1 MDNAATTR
9 VDPRVST
16 AMQPYF
22 NNKFGNTTSLHSFG
36 QEAKIALDE
45 SRKMIAGMIG
55 SRTEEIIFTGSA
67 TESNNFA
74 LKGIAFANTS
84 RGKHIIISAIE
95 HPCIIESAAWLEKLG
110 FDITRVSVDKFG
122 LVDPSDIK
130 DAIKKDT
137 ILVSVLHASN
147 EIGTI
152 QPISEIGAICREKGV
167 YFHTDATQTLGKMP
181 IDIGQLNVDMMT
193 ASAHKMYGPK
203 GVGLLFLKRGVKID
217 PLLHGGGQESNMRS
231 ATLNIPGIVGF
242 AKACEISLKEMGDDD
257 KRISQLKDKLLN
269 EIMKIEGVEL
279 NGHPEKRL
287 SNNINVRFSRLE
299 GESLVLQLDIFGI
312 AVSTGSACSSH
323 KLQPSHVLMA
333 TGIRQQEA
341 HGSLRISL
349 GKWTTEEEIDYFI
362 KILPEAVEK
371 LRKISPFK

>member
-16 AMQPYF
+16 ATQPYF

-74 LKGIAFANTS
+74 LKGIAFANIS

-137 ILVSVLHASN
+137 ILVSVVHASN

-167 YFHTDATQTLGKMP
+167 YFHTDATQTLGKMT
-181 IDIGQLNVDMMT
+181 IDIGQLNVDIMT

>member
-36 QEAKIALDE
+36 QEAKMALDE

-55 SRTEEIIFTGSA
+55 SRVEEIIFTGSA
-67 TESNNFA
+67 TESNNFV
-74 LKGIAFANTS
+74 LKGIAFANAS

-137 ILVSVLHASN
+137 ILVSVIHASN

-181 IDIGQLNVDMMT
+181 IDIRQLNVDMMT

-257 KRISQLKDKLLN
+257 KRISQLRDKLLN

-333 TGIRQQEA
+333 TGIKQQEA

-362 KILPEAVEK
+362 KILPEAVKK

>member
-36 QEAKIALDE
+36 QEAKMALDE

-55 SRTEEIIFTGSA
+55 SRVEEIIFTGSA
-67 TESNNFA
+67 TESNNFV
-74 LKGIAFANTS
+74 LKGIAFANAS

-137 ILVSVLHASN
+137 ILVSVIHASN

-152 QPISEIGAICREKGV
+152 QPISEIGAICRDKGV

-181 IDIGQLNVDMMT
+181 IDIRQLNVDMMT

-257 KRISQLKDKLLN
+257 KRISQLRDKLLN

-287 SNNINVRFSRLE
+287 SNNINVRFSCLE

-333 TGIRQQEA
+333 TGIKQQEA

-362 KILPEAVEK
+362 KILPEAVKK

>member
-36 QEAKIALDE
+36 QEAKMALDE

-55 SRTEEIIFTGSA
+55 SRVEEIIFTGSA
-67 TESNNFA
+67 TESNNFV
-74 LKGIAFANTS
+74 LKGIAFANAS

-137 ILVSVLHASN
+137 ILVSVIHASN

-181 IDIGQLNVDMMT
+181 IDIRQLNVDMMT

-257 KRISQLKDKLLN
+257 KRISQLRDKLLN

-287 SNNINVRFSRLE
+287 SNNINVRFSCLE

-333 TGIRQQEA
+333 TGIKQQEA

>member
-36 QEAKIALDE
+36 QEAKMALDE

-55 SRTEEIIFTGSA
+55 SRVEEIIFTGSA
-67 TESNNFA
+67 TESNNFV
-74 LKGIAFANTS
+74 LKGIAFANAS

-137 ILVSVLHASN
+137 ILVSVIHASN

-181 IDIGQLNVDMMT
+181 IDIRQLNVDMMT

-257 KRISQLKDKLLN
+257 KRISQLRDKLLN

-287 SNNINVRFSRLE
+287 SNNINVRFSCLE

-333 TGIRQQEA
+333 TGIKQQEA

-362 KILPEAVEK
+362 KILPEAVKK

>member
-36 QEAKIALDE
+36 QEAKMALDE

-55 SRTEEIIFTGSA
+55 SRVEEIIFTGSA
-67 TESNNFA
+67 TESNNFV
-74 LKGIAFANTS
+74 LKGIAFANAS

-137 ILVSVLHASN
+137 ILVSVIHASN

-181 IDIGQLNVDMMT
+181 IDIRQLNVDMMT

-242 AKACEISLKEMGDDD
+242 AKACEISLKEMRDDD
-257 KRISQLKDKLLN
+257 KRISQLRDKLLN

-287 SNNINVRFSRLE
+287 SNNINVRFSCLE

-333 TGIRQQEA
+333 TGIKQQEA

-362 KILPEAVEK
+362 KILPEAVKK